1 MVPLTDDL
9 VAVHYMH
16 VVEEHVMF
24 TYSPESLRKE
34 GVKIAKFY
42 ISKVRDFQF
51 WVGQ

>member
-24 TYSPESLRKE
+24 TNSPESVR